1 MIEACYWNG
10 NTCTRIYIQEN
21 QKQIHIH
28 VCFNYAK
35 YIRNAISDLMNNWSV
50 IFLIGAHSRTSYS
63 EYNYAL
69 LSTTLKPEVI
79 KFWGTLSAEHAS
91 EIGSKMISS
100 VSVVR
105 LAQ

>member
-1 MIEACYWNG
+1 ML
-10 NTCTRIYIQEN
+10 
-21 QKQIHIH
+21 HICK
-28 VCFNYAK
+28 VYK
-35 YIRNAISDLMNNWSV
+35 SYIRFD
-50 IFLIGAHSRTSYS
+50 
-63 EYNYAL
+63 EYNWYNIFNRCSFSYFVLWVYAL

-79 KFWGTLSAEHAS
+79 KFWGTLSAEHAP

>member
-1 MIEACYWNG
+1 MIEACHWNG
-10 NTCTRIYIQEN
+10 NTCARIYIQEN

-28 VCFNYAK
+28 VQVCFIYAK
-35 YIRNAISDLMNNWSV
+35 YIRAISDLMNNWYN
-50 IFLIGAHSRTSYS
+50 IFNRCLFSYS
-63 EYNYAL
+63 VLWVYAL

-79 KFWGTLSAEHAS
+79 KFWGTLSAEHAP